1 MVHTNYKK
9 KPAAGSEGIS
19 AMVET
24 GRHRLGE
31 GEEKGGRGSDKLEVG
46 FNFGQREVEW
56 IKWVEWSK
64 IDGVEE
70 WIPL

>member
-9 KPAAGSEGIS
+9 KSAAGSEGIS

-46 FNFGQREVEW
+46 FNFGQREV
-56 IKWVEWSK
+56 
-64 IDGVEE
+64 
-70 WIPL
+70 